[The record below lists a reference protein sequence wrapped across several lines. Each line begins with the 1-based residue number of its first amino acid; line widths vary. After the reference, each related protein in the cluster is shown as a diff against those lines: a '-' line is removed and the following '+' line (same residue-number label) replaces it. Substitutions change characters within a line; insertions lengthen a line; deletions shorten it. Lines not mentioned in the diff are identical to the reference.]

1 MGRSLTSIRGQHIAE
16 RIALNI
22 DTSKEPPVPP
32 AQAQAAALR
41 LLEGIQGPAAER
53 GQGLEAIL
61 AEIHSDPG
69 LRAAALLYPAVMEGA
84 VSREQISEALG
95 EAGLELVDEL
105 CRLSDFGLPAHW
117 APDTPLPAPQAE
129 TLRKMLLAIVA
140 DVRLVLVRLADQLY
154 RLQTAMA
161 TDQPECGRIA
171 VETREIFAPLA
182 NRLGIWH
189 LKWQLEDLAFRVLE
203 PQVYQDIA
211 AFLDQRREE
220 REGRIHEVI
229 TLLEQ
234 LLRDADISA
243 DIQGRPKH
251 IYSIWRKMRRKQVGV
266 DQIFDISAVRVL
278 VDSIPDCYAVLGI
291 VHGRWAYVP
300 GEFDDYITTPKG
312 NFYRSLHT
320 AVMGPRGEPLEIQIR
335 TREMH
340 EHAELGVAAHWRYKE
355 GGGTDPAFDQKIN
368 WLRQLIAPADES
380 PADSAESDQ
389 DFVDRVRA
397 EIFEDRVYA
406 FTPAGDVVDLPA
418 GSTPLDFAYH
428 VHTEVGNHCRGA
440 RVNGRM
446 VTLTHALA
454 NGDKVEVLTSKASHP
469 SRDWLRPQSGYLVS
483 PRSRSKVRAWFRKQD
498 KAQNVRQGRTLL
510 ERELQRLGISQDFES
525 LAKRFNYGSQERL
538 FLAVGAGDLTMN
550 TVANAVE
557 REQAEAE
564 PEDERILHKRRRPK
578 AREGEV
584 TVSGVGD
591 LLTQFARCCRPV
603 PPESIVGYITQ
614 GRGVTIHR
622 MDCANLVRLQSR
634 SPERVMPVSWGEPD
648 EEHTYAVAIRV
659 EALDRQGLVRDV
671 TAVLAD
677 ESIDIIDMS
686 TYTDAAKSTHIIEA
700 TVGIPGLEELS
711 RLLHR
716 LGGLPNVFS
725 ARRKT

>member
-16 RIALNI
+16 RIAVSI
-22 DTSKEPPVPP
+22 DTNKPGSVQP
-32 AQAQAAALR
+32 AQAQAEALR
-41 LLEGIQGPAAER
+41 LLDMAPGPAAER
-53 GQGLEAIL
+53 GRGLEAIL

-69 LRAAALLYPAVMEGA
+69 LRAAAMLYPAVMEG
-84 VSREQISEALG
+84 VLGREQIAGALG
-95 EAGLELVDEL
+95 DSGLELVDEL

-154 RLQTAMA
+154 RLQTALAMGH
-161 TDQPECGRIA
+161 PECGRIA

-189 LKWQLEDLAFRVLE
+189 LKWQLEDLAFRALE
-203 PQVYQDIA
+203 PQVYQEIA

-229 TLLEQ
+229 TLLRQ
-234 LLRDADISA
+234 LLGEAGISA

-251 IYSIWRKMRRKQVGV
+251 IYSIWRKMRRKQVGI
-266 DQIFDISAVRVL
+266 DEIFDISALRVL

-320 AVMGPRGEPLEIQIR
+320 AVMGPRGEPIEIQIR
-335 TREMH
+335 THEMH

-355 GGGTDPAFDQKIN
+355 GGGADPAFDQKIN
-368 WLRQLIAPADES
+368 WLRQLIAPAD
-380 PADSAESDQ
+380 DSSAEGTESDQ

-498 KAQNVRQGRTLL
+498 KVQNIRQGRTLL
-510 ERELQRLGISQDFES
+510 ERELQRLGIPQNFDA
-525 LAKRFNYGSQERL
+525 LAKRFNYASQEQL

-550 TVANAVE
+550 TVANALE
-557 REQAEAE
+557 REQAEAQ

-622 MDCANLVRLQSR
+622 IDCANLVRLQAR
-634 SPERVMPVSWGEPD
+634 SPERVIPVSWGEPD

-677 ESIDIIDMS
+677 EGIDIIDMS
-686 TYTDAAKSTHIIEA
+686 TYTDVAASTHIIEA

-716 LGGLPNVFS
+716 LGGMPNVFS